1 MQISIQNCYDDD
13 GDEDDDGG
21 DDDDGDGDYEIV
33 VKGYDAGLQQ
43 TLGGGRQF
51 FWGPPPCFLSSAT
64 TLSFAFFPC
73 YFFLLPFLP
82 DWKRMKTKLFLSD
95 QMQSH
100 IFTFPD
106 LLGKTFMSVVEPDN
120 IYMQ

>member
-1 MQISIQNCYDDD
+1 MMQGCS
-13 GDEDDDGG
+13 GHWVGEDSFF
-21 DDDDGDGDYEIV
+21 
-33 VKGYDAGLQQ
+33 
-43 TLGGGRQF
+43 GGRHH
-51 FWGPPPCFLSSAT
+51 A
-64 TLSFAFFPC
+64 SFPLTPLFCLFPC